1 MAWAF
6 AATIAISGHGR
17 HSYFWS
23 KLRLADAEED
33 LDCPD
38 VPGSNG
44 AGVTDPYDILGVDRD
59 ADEAQLKAAY
69 RRLAK
74 VAHPDSGG
82 DSQAF
87 DHLQKAYALLLD
99 PVRRKV
105 YDDTGYDVEFADAA
119 ELQALVIIEKL
130 VTDAVLDERAP
141 GSFDPVA
148 VMQDSLSEELRK
160 ARFSKSE
167 LERHAS
173 RVGLHLERLEKQSGR
188 DVLAHMFRARIEAIG
203 KAVAETEAKIK
214 ATERAADMLSGYVYD
229 IDPSLLPEA
238 SVTNLEW
245 IEPSRNRSTG

>member
-1 MAWAF
+1 M
-6 AATIAISGHGR
+6 
-17 HSYFWS
+17 
-23 KLRLADAEED
+23 
-33 LDCPD
+33 
-38 VPGSNG
+38 
-44 AGVTDPYDILGVDRD
+44 TDPYDILGVERD
-59 ADEAQLKAAY
+59 ADEAKLKAAY

-82 DSQAF
+82 DTEAF
-87 DHLQKAYALLLD
+87 DILQKAYALLLD

-119 ELQALVIIEKL
+119 ELQALVMIEKL
-130 VTDAVLDERAP
+130 VTDAVLDEREP

-167 LERHAS
+167 LQRHAS
-173 RVGLHLERLEKQSGR
+173 RVALHLERLEKQSGR
-188 DVLAHMFRARIEAIG
+188 DVLAHMFRARIEAIS

-229 IDPSLLPEA
+229 IDATPLPEA
-238 SVTNLEW
+238 SVANLEW
-245 IEPSRNRSTG
+245 VETSRSRSTG

>member
-1 MAWAF
+1 M
-6 AATIAISGHGR
+6 
-17 HSYFWS
+17 
-23 KLRLADAEED
+23 
-33 LDCPD
+33 
-38 VPGSNG
+38 
-44 AGVTDPYDILGVDRD
+44 TDPYDILGVERD

-82 DSQAF
+82 DSEAF
-87 DHLQKAYALLLD
+87 ANLQKAYGLLLD

-119 ELQALVIIEKL
+119 ELQALVMIEKL

-173 RVGLHLERLEKQSGR
+173 RIGLHLERLEKQSGR
-188 DVLAHMFRARIEAIG
+188 DVLAHMFRARIEAIS

-229 IDPSLLPEA
+229 IDPPPLPDA
-238 SVTNLEW
+238 AVTSIDWAET
-245 IEPSRNRSTG
+245 SRNRSTG

>member
-1 MAWAF
+1 M
-6 AATIAISGHGR
+6 
-17 HSYFWS
+17 
-23 KLRLADAEED
+23 
-33 LDCPD
+33 
-38 VPGSNG
+38 
-44 AGVTDPYDILGVDRD
+44 TDPYDILGVERD

-69 RRLAK
+69 RKLAK

-87 DHLQKAYALLLD
+87 DNLQKAYALLLD

-119 ELQALVIIEKL
+119 ELQALVMIEKL
-130 VTDAVLDERAP
+130 VTDAVLDERVP

-173 RVGLHLERLEKQSGR
+173 RIGLHLERLAKESGR
-188 DVLAHMFRARIEAIG
+188 DVLAHMFRARIDAIG

-229 IDPSLLPEA
+229 IDPTPLPEA
-238 SVTNLEW
+238 TVTNIEW
-245 IEPSRNRSTG
+245 AEASRNRSAG

>member
-1 MAWAF
+1 
-6 AATIAISGHGR
+6 
-17 HSYFWS
+17 
-23 KLRLADAEED
+23 
-33 LDCPD
+33 
-38 VPGSNG
+38 
-44 AGVTDPYDILGVDRD
+44 VTDPYDILGVERD

-82 DSQAF
+82 DSEAF
-87 DHLQKAYALLLD
+87 ANLQKAYGLLLD

-119 ELQALVIIEKL
+119 ELQALVMIEKL

-173 RVGLHLERLEKQSGR
+173 RIGLHLERLEKQSGR
-188 DVLAHMFRARIEAIG
+188 DGTRRRHAQRLCLRHRSAAAAGCRGHQHRMARDRQKPLHRLTAD
-203 KAVAETEAKIK
+203 A
-214 ATERAADMLSGYVYD
+214 ATDLNRT
-229 IDPSLLPEA
+229 A
-238 SVTNLEW
+238 SDTSPVPGLQA
-245 IEPSRNRSTG
+245 SNR

>member
-1 MAWAF
+1 M
-6 AATIAISGHGR
+6 
-17 HSYFWS
+17 
-23 KLRLADAEED
+23 
-33 LDCPD
+33 
-38 VPGSNG
+38 
-44 AGVTDPYDILGVDRD
+44 TDPYDILGVERD
-59 ADEAQLKAAY
+59 ADDAQLKAAY

-82 DSQAF
+82 DSEAF
-87 DHLQKAYALLLD
+87 AHLQKAYGLLLD

-119 ELQALVIIEKL
+119 ELQALVMIEKL

-173 RVGLHLERLEKQSGR
+173 RIGLHLERLEKQSGR
-188 DVLAHMFRARIEAIG
+188 DVLAHMFRARIEAIS

-214 ATERAADMLSGYVYD
+214 AAERAADMLSGYVYD
-229 IDPSLLPEA
+229 IDPPPLSDDAVTSIEWVEA
-238 SVTNLEW
+238 
-245 IEPSRNRSTG
+245 SRNRSTG

>member
-1 MAWAF
+1 M
-6 AATIAISGHGR
+6 
-17 HSYFWS
+17 
-23 KLRLADAEED
+23 
-33 LDCPD
+33 
-38 VPGSNG
+38 
-44 AGVTDPYDILGVDRD
+44 TDPYDILGVERD

-82 DSQAF
+82 DSEAF
-87 DHLQKAYALLLD
+87 AHLQKAYGLLLD

-119 ELQALVIIEKL
+119 ELQALMMIEKL

-173 RVGLHLERLEKQSGR
+173 RIGLHLERLEKQSGR
-188 DVLAHMFRARIEAIG
+188 DVLAHMFRARIEAIS

-214 ATERAADMLSGYVYD
+214 AAERAADMLSGYVYD
-229 IDPSLLPEA
+229 IDPPPLSDDAVTSIEWVEA
-238 SVTNLEW
+238 
-245 IEPSRNRSTG
+245 SRNRSTG

>member
-1 MAWAF
+1 M
-6 AATIAISGHGR
+6 
-17 HSYFWS
+17 
-23 KLRLADAEED
+23 
-33 LDCPD
+33 
-38 VPGSNG
+38 
-44 AGVTDPYDILGVDRD
+44 TDPYDILGVERD

-82 DSQAF
+82 DSEAF
-87 DHLQKAYALLLD
+87 ANLQKAYGLLLD

-119 ELQALVIIEKL
+119 ELQALVMIEKL

-173 RVGLHLERLEKQSGR
+173 RIGLHLERLEKQSGR
-188 DVLAHMFRARIEAIG
+188 DVLAHMFRARIEAIS

-229 IDPSLLPEA
+229 IDPPLPDA
-238 SVTNLEW
+238 AVTSIEW
-245 IEPSRNRSTG
+245 AETSRNRSTG

>member
-1 MAWAF
+1 M
-6 AATIAISGHGR
+6 
-17 HSYFWS
+17 
-23 KLRLADAEED
+23 
-33 LDCPD
+33 
-38 VPGSNG
+38 
-44 AGVTDPYDILGVDRD
+44 TDPYDILGVERN

-69 RRLAK
+69 RKHAK

-87 DHLQKAYALLLD
+87 DKLQKAYALLLD

-119 ELQALVIIEKL
+119 ELQALVMIEKL
-130 VTDAVLDERAP
+130 VTDAVLDERLP

-148 VMQDSLSEELRK
+148 VMQESLSEELRK

-173 RVGLHLERLEKQSGR
+173 RIGLHLERLEKQSGR

-203 KAVAETEAKIK
+203 KAVVETEAKIK
-214 ATERAADMLSGYVYD
+214 AAERAADMLAGYIYD
-229 IDPSLLPEA
+229 VDPTPLPEA
-238 SVTNLEW
+238 SVTSIEW
-245 IEPSRNRSTG
+245 AEPSRNRSTG

>member
-1 MAWAF
+1 VA
-6 AATIAISGHGR
+6 G
-17 HSYFWS
+17 S
-23 KLRLADAEED
+23 K
-33 LDCPD
+33 
-38 VPGSNG
+38 G
-44 AGVTDPYDILGVDRD
+44 AGVTDPYDILGVERD

-82 DSQAF
+82 DSDAF
-87 DHLQKAYALLLD
+87 ANLQKAYGLLLD

-119 ELQALVIIEKL
+119 ELQALVMIEKL

-173 RVGLHLERLEKQSGR
+173 RIGLHLERLEKQSGR
-188 DVLAHMFRARIEAIG
+188 DVLAHMFRARIEAIS

-229 IDPSLLPEA
+229 IDPPPLPDAAVTSIEWVEA
-238 SVTNLEW
+238 
-245 IEPSRNRSTG
+245 SRNRSTG

>member
-1 MAWAF
+1 M
-6 AATIAISGHGR
+6 
-17 HSYFWS
+17 
-23 KLRLADAEED
+23 
-33 LDCPD
+33 PD
-38 VPGSNG
+38 VRGSNG
-44 AGVTDPYDILGVDRD
+44 AGVTDPYDILGVERD

-69 RRLAK
+69 RRHAK

-87 DHLQKAYALLLD
+87 DNLQKAYVLLLD

-119 ELQALVIIEKL
+119 ELQALVMIEKL

-148 VMQDSLSEELRK
+148 VMQESLSEELRK

-173 RVGLHLERLEKQSGR
+173 RIGLHLERLEKQSGR

-203 KAVAETEAKIK
+203 KAVVETEAKIK
-214 ATERAADMLSGYVYD
+214 AAERAADMLAGYIYD
-229 IDPSLLPEA
+229 IDPTPLPEA
-238 SVTNLEW
+238 SVTSIEW
-245 IEPSRNRSTG
+245 TEPSRNRSTG

>member
-1 MAWAF
+1 M
-6 AATIAISGHGR
+6 
-17 HSYFWS
+17 
-23 KLRLADAEED
+23 
-33 LDCPD
+33 
-38 VPGSNG
+38 
-44 AGVTDPYDILGVDRD
+44 TDPYDILGVERD

-69 RRLAK
+69 RKLAK

-87 DHLQKAYALLLD
+87 DNLQKAYALLLD

-119 ELQALVIIEKL
+119 ELQALVMIEKL

-173 RVGLHLERLEKQSGR
+173 RIGLHLERLAKESGR

-214 ATERAADMLSGYVYD
+214 ATERAADMLSGYIYD
-229 IDPSLLPEA
+229 IDPTPLPEA
-238 SVTNLEW
+238 TVTNIEW
-245 IEPSRNRSTG
+245 AEASRNRSIG

>member
-1 MAWAF
+1 M
-6 AATIAISGHGR
+6 
-17 HSYFWS
+17 
-23 KLRLADAEED
+23 
-33 LDCPD
+33 
-38 VPGSNG
+38 
-44 AGVTDPYDILGVDRD
+44 TDPYDILGVERD

-69 RRLAK
+69 RKLAK

-87 DHLQKAYALLLD
+87 DNLQKAYALLLD

-119 ELQALVIIEKL
+119 ELQALVMIEKL

-173 RVGLHLERLEKQSGR
+173 RIGLHLERLAKESGR

-229 IDPSLLPEA
+229 IDPTPLPEA
-238 SVTNLEW
+238 TVTNIEW
-245 IEPSRNRSTG
+245 AEASRNRSTG

>member
-1 MAWAF
+1 M
-6 AATIAISGHGR
+6 
-17 HSYFWS
+17 
-23 KLRLADAEED
+23 
-33 LDCPD
+33 
-38 VPGSNG
+38 
-44 AGVTDPYDILGVDRD
+44 TDPYEILGVDRD
-59 ADEAQLKAAY
+59 ADEAKLKAAY

-82 DSQAF
+82 DTDAF
-87 DHLQKAYALLLD
+87 DNLQKAYALLLD

-119 ELQALVIIEKL
+119 ELQALVMIEKL

-173 RVGLHLERLEKQSGR
+173 RIGLHLERLEKQSGR

-214 ATERAADMLSGYVYD
+214 AAERAADMLAGYVYD
-229 IDPSLLPEA
+229 IDAPPLPEA

-245 IEPSRNRSTG
+245 IETSRNRSTG

>member
-1 MAWAF
+1 M
-6 AATIAISGHGR
+6 
-17 HSYFWS
+17 
-23 KLRLADAEED
+23 
-33 LDCPD
+33 
-38 VPGSNG
+38 
-44 AGVTDPYDILGVDRD
+44 TDPYDILGVERD
-59 ADEAQLKAAY
+59 ADEAKLKAAY

-82 DSQAF
+82 DTEAF
-87 DHLQKAYALLLD
+87 DNLQKAYALLLD

-148 VMQDSLSEELRK
+148 VMQESLSEELRK

-167 LERHAS
+167 LERHAA

-188 DVLAHMFRARIEAIG
+188 DVLAHMFRARIEAIA

-214 ATERAADMLSGYVYD
+214 ATECAADMLAGYVYD
-229 IDPSLLPEA
+229 VDPPPLPEA

-245 IEPSRNRSTG
+245 IETSRNRSTG

>member
-1 MAWAF
+1 M
-6 AATIAISGHGR
+6 
-17 HSYFWS
+17 
-23 KLRLADAEED
+23 
-33 LDCPD
+33 
-38 VPGSNG
+38 
-44 AGVTDPYDILGVDRD
+44 TDPYDILGVERD

-69 RRLAK
+69 RKLAK

-87 DHLQKAYALLLD
+87 DNLQKAYALLLD

-119 ELQALVIIEKL
+119 ELQALVMIEKL

-173 RVGLHLERLEKQSGR
+173 RIGLHLERLEKQSGR

-229 IDPSLLPEA
+229 IDPTPLPEA
-238 SVTNLEW
+238 TVTNIEW
-245 IEPSRNRSTG
+245 AEAPRNRSIG

>member
-1 MAWAF
+1 
-6 AATIAISGHGR
+6 
-17 HSYFWS
+17 
-23 KLRLADAEED
+23 
-33 LDCPD
+33 
-38 VPGSNG
+38 
-44 AGVTDPYDILGVDRD
+44 VTDPYDILGVERD

-82 DSQAF
+82 DSEAF
-87 DHLQKAYALLLD
+87 ANLQKAYGLLLD

-119 ELQALVIIEKL
+119 ELQALVMIEKL

-173 RVGLHLERLEKQSGR
+173 RIGLHLERLEKQSGR
-188 DVLAHMFRARIEAIG
+188 DVLAHMFRARIEAIS

-229 IDPSLLPEA
+229 IDPPPLPDA
-238 SVTNLEW
+238 AVTSIEW
-245 IEPSRNRSTG
+245 PETARNRSTG

>member
-1 MAWAF
+1 M
-6 AATIAISGHGR
+6 
-17 HSYFWS
+17 
-23 KLRLADAEED
+23 
-33 LDCPD
+33 
-38 VPGSNG
+38 
-44 AGVTDPYDILGVDRD
+44 TDPYDILGVERD

-69 RRLAK
+69 RKLAK

-87 DHLQKAYALLLD
+87 DNLQKAYALLLD

-119 ELQALVIIEKL
+119 ELQALVMIEKL

-173 RVGLHLERLEKQSGR
+173 RIGLHLERLEKQSGR

-214 ATERAADMLSGYVYD
+214 AAERAADMLAGYIYD
-229 IDPSLLPEA
+229 IDPPPLPDA
-238 SVTNLEW
+238 TVTNIEW
-245 IEPSRNRSTG
+245 AEAPRNRSTG

>member
-1 MAWAF
+1 M
-6 AATIAISGHGR
+6 
-17 HSYFWS
+17 
-23 KLRLADAEED
+23 
-33 LDCPD
+33 
-38 VPGSNG
+38 
-44 AGVTDPYDILGVDRD
+44 TDPYEILGVERD
-59 ADEAQLKAAY
+59 ANEAQLKAAY

-82 DSQAF
+82 DTEAF
-87 DHLQKAYALLLD
+87 DNLQKAYGLLLD

-105 YDDTGYDVEFADAA
+105 YDDTGYDVELADAA
-119 ELQALVIIEKL
+119 ELQALVMIEKL

-173 RVGLHLERLEKQSGR
+173 RIGLHLERLEKQSGR
-188 DVLAHMFRARIEAIG
+188 DVLAHMFRARIEAIA

-214 ATERAADMLSGYVYD
+214 ATERAADMLTGYVYD
-229 IDPSLLPEA
+229 IDPPPLPETA
-238 SVTNLEW
+238 VTNIEW
-245 IEPSRNRSTG
+245 VEGARSRSTG

>member
-1 MAWAF
+1 M
-6 AATIAISGHGR
+6 
-17 HSYFWS
+17 
-23 KLRLADAEED
+23 
-33 LDCPD
+33 
-38 VPGSNG
+38 
-44 AGVTDPYDILGVDRD
+44 TDPYDILGVERD

-82 DSQAF
+82 DSEAF
-87 DHLQKAYALLLD
+87 ANLQKAYGLLLD

-119 ELQALVIIEKL
+119 ELQALVMIEKL

-173 RVGLHLERLEKQSGR
+173 RIGLHLERLEKQSGR
-188 DVLAHMFRARIEAIG
+188 DVLAHMFRARIEAIS

-229 IDPSLLPEA
+229 IDPPPLPDA
-238 SVTNLEW
+238 AVTSIEW
-245 IEPSRNRSTG
+245 PETARNRSTG

>member
-1 MAWAF
+1 M
-6 AATIAISGHGR
+6 
-17 HSYFWS
+17 
-23 KLRLADAEED
+23 
-33 LDCPD
+33 
-38 VPGSNG
+38 
-44 AGVTDPYDILGVDRD
+44 TDPYDILGVERD

-74 VAHPDSGG
+74 VTHPDSGG
-82 DSQAF
+82 DSDAF
-87 DHLQKAYALLLD
+87 ANLQKAYGLLLD

-119 ELQALVIIEKL
+119 ELQALVMIEKL

-173 RVGLHLERLEKQSGR
+173 RIGLHLERLEKQSGR
-188 DVLAHMFRARIEAIG
+188 DVLAHMFRARIEAIS
-203 KAVAETEAKIK
+203 KAVAETQAKIK
-214 ATERAADMLSGYVYD
+214 ATERAADMLSGYIYD
-229 IDPSLLPEA
+229 IDPAPLPDDA
-238 SVTNLEW
+238 VTSIEW
-245 IEPSRNRSTG
+245 AEPSRNRSTG

>member
-1 MAWAF
+1 M
-6 AATIAISGHGR
+6 
-17 HSYFWS
+17 
-23 KLRLADAEED
+23 
-33 LDCPD
+33 
-38 VPGSNG
+38 
-44 AGVTDPYDILGVDRD
+44 TDPYDILGVERD
-59 ADEAQLKAAY
+59 ANEAQLKAAY

-82 DSQAF
+82 DSDAF
-87 DHLQKAYALLLD
+87 ANLQKAYGLLLD

-119 ELQALVIIEKL
+119 ELQALVMIEKL

-173 RVGLHLERLEKQSGR
+173 RIGLHLERLEKQSGR
-188 DVLAHMFRARIEAIG
+188 DVLAHMFRARIEAIS

-214 ATERAADMLSGYVYD
+214 ATERAADMISGYVYD
-229 IDPSLLPEA
+229 IDPPPLPDA
-238 SVTNLEW
+238 AVTNIEW
-245 IEPSRNRSTG
+245 AEPSRNRSTG

>member
-1 MAWAF
+1 M
-6 AATIAISGHGR
+6 
-17 HSYFWS
+17 
-23 KLRLADAEED
+23 
-33 LDCPD
+33 
-38 VPGSNG
+38 
-44 AGVTDPYDILGVDRD
+44 TDPYDILGVERD

-69 RRLAK
+69 RKLAK

-87 DHLQKAYALLLD
+87 DNLQKAYALLLD

-119 ELQALVIIEKL
+119 ELQALVMIEKL

-148 VMQDSLSEELRK
+148 VMHDSLSEELRK

-173 RVGLHLERLEKQSGR
+173 RIGLHLERLAKQSGR

-229 IDPSLLPEA
+229 IDPTPLPEA
-238 SVTNLEW
+238 SITNIEW
-245 IEPSRNRSTG
+245 AEAPRNRSAG

>member
-1 MAWAF
+1 M
-6 AATIAISGHGR
+6 
-17 HSYFWS
+17 
-23 KLRLADAEED
+23 
-33 LDCPD
+33 
-38 VPGSNG
+38 
-44 AGVTDPYDILGVDRD
+44 TDPYDILGVERD

-69 RRLAK
+69 RKLAK

-87 DHLQKAYALLLD
+87 DNLQKAYALLLD

-119 ELQALVIIEKL
+119 ELQALVMIEKL

-173 RVGLHLERLEKQSGR
+173 RIGLHLERLAKESGR

-214 ATERAADMLSGYVYD
+214 ATERAADMLSGYIYD
-229 IDPSLLPEA
+229 IDPTPLPEA
-238 SVTNLEW
+238 TVTNIEW
-245 IEPSRNRSTG
+245 AEASRNRSTG

>member
-1 MAWAF
+1 M
-6 AATIAISGHGR
+6 
-17 HSYFWS
+17 
-23 KLRLADAEED
+23 
-33 LDCPD
+33 
-38 VPGSNG
+38 
-44 AGVTDPYDILGVDRD
+44 TDPYDILGVERD

-82 DSQAF
+82 DSEAF
-87 DHLQKAYALLLD
+87 ANLQKAYGLLLD

-119 ELQALVIIEKL
+119 ELQALVMIEKL

-188 DVLAHMFRARIEAIG
+188 DVLAHMFRARIEAIS

-229 IDPSLLPEA
+229 IDPPPLPDA
-238 SVTNLEW
+238 AVTSIEW
-245 IEPSRNRSTG
+245 PETARNRSTG

>member
-1 MAWAF
+1 M
-6 AATIAISGHGR
+6 
-17 HSYFWS
+17 
-23 KLRLADAEED
+23 
-33 LDCPD
+33 
-38 VPGSNG
+38 
-44 AGVTDPYDILGVDRD
+44 TDPYDILGVERD

-82 DSQAF
+82 DSEAF
-87 DHLQKAYALLLD
+87 ANLQKAYGLLLD

-105 YDDTGYDVEFADAA
+105 YDDTGYDVEFADAS
-119 ELQALVIIEKL
+119 ELQALVMIEKL

-173 RVGLHLERLEKQSGR
+173 RIGLHLERLEKQSGR
-188 DVLAHMFRARIEAIG
+188 DVLAHMFRARIEAIS

-229 IDPSLLPEA
+229 IDPPPLPDAAVTSIEWAEA
-238 SVTNLEW
+238 
-245 IEPSRNRSTG
+245 SRNRSTG

>member
-1 MAWAF
+1 M
-6 AATIAISGHGR
+6 
-17 HSYFWS
+17 
-23 KLRLADAEED
+23 
-33 LDCPD
+33 
-38 VPGSNG
+38 
-44 AGVTDPYDILGVDRD
+44 TDPYDILGVERD
-59 ADEAQLKAAY
+59 ADGAKLKAAY

-82 DSQAF
+82 DTEAF
-87 DHLQKAYALLLD
+87 DNLQKAYALLLD

-119 ELQALVIIEKL
+119 ELQALVMIEKL

-148 VMQDSLSEELRK
+148 VMQESLSEELRK

-188 DVLAHMFRARIEAIG
+188 DVLAHMFRARIEAIS

-214 ATERAADMLSGYVYD
+214 AAERAADMLSGYVYD
-229 IDPSLLPEA
+229 LDPSLLPEA

-245 IEPSRNRSTG
+245 IETSRNRSTG

>member
-1 MAWAF
+1 
-6 AATIAISGHGR
+6 
-17 HSYFWS
+17 
-23 KLRLADAEED
+23 
-33 LDCPD
+33 
-38 VPGSNG
+38 
-44 AGVTDPYDILGVDRD
+44 VTDPYDILGVERD

-82 DSQAF
+82 DSEAF
-87 DHLQKAYALLLD
+87 ANLQKAYGLLLD

-119 ELQALVIIEKL
+119 ELQALVMIEKL

-188 DVLAHMFRARIEAIG
+188 DVLAHMFRARIEAIS

-229 IDPSLLPEA
+229 IDPSPLPDA
-238 SVTNLEW
+238 AVTNIEW
-245 IEPSRNRSTG
+245 VEASRNRSTG

>member
-1 MAWAF
+1 M
-6 AATIAISGHGR
+6 
-17 HSYFWS
+17 
-23 KLRLADAEED
+23 
-33 LDCPD
+33 
-38 VPGSNG
+38 
-44 AGVTDPYDILGVDRD
+44 TDPYDILGVERD

-82 DSQAF
+82 DSEAF
-87 DHLQKAYALLLD
+87 ANLQKAYGLLLD

-119 ELQALVIIEKL
+119 ELQALVMIEKL

-173 RVGLHLERLEKQSGR
+173 RIGLHLERLEKQSGR
-188 DVLAHMFRARIEAIG
+188 DVLAHMFRARIEAIS

-229 IDPSLLPEA
+229 IDPPPLPDVA
-238 SVTNLEW
+238 VTNIDWAEA
-245 IEPSRNRSTG
+245 SRNRSTG

>member
-1 MAWAF
+1 M
-6 AATIAISGHGR
+6 
-17 HSYFWS
+17 
-23 KLRLADAEED
+23 
-33 LDCPD
+33 
-38 VPGSNG
+38 
-44 AGVTDPYDILGVDRD
+44 TDPYDILGVERD

-82 DSQAF
+82 DSEAF
-87 DHLQKAYALLLD
+87 ANLQKAYGLLLD

-119 ELQALVIIEKL
+119 ELQALVMIEKL

-173 RVGLHLERLEKQSGR
+173 RIGLHLERLEKQSGR
-188 DVLAHMFRARIEAIG
+188 DVLAHMFRARIEAIS

-214 ATERAADMLSGYVYD
+214 ATERAADMISGYVYD
-229 IDPSLLPEA
+229 IDPPPLPDDAVTSIEWAEA
-238 SVTNLEW
+238 
-245 IEPSRNRSTG
+245 SRNRSTG